1 VLAGKE
7 LTKQLISQIES
18 GQTRPSPTT
27 LALIADRLGVTVPTL
42 VGPDVPLVGT
52 ADGEAAYSLRF
63 AEAMLAARQPERARE
78 TLRNLNADRLTGGER
93 VIYHRLHADL
103 ELSQGNA
110 KDALGHALTACRYA
124 GTNGDPEQVA
134 LAHNAAGR
142 AHFLLNHVPAAISYY
157 DAAVDF
163 AALES
168 VDPAVLARIQTNR
181 GNALMRIGVPTAAA
195 EAYERAGIAAERAEN
210 LRALALAH
218 MGIGEAFR
226 EAGDHTAAIA
236 RMETA
241 VELFDRLENRRL
253 QVQTL
258 HNLGEALGERGDL
271 ATARRQHEAALAAA
285 TTIGDTSTRGYA
297 LERLAAY
304 DIREGGAL
312 KALRGAQEAIA
323 IARETKDGYLLAR
336 ALATFAVACP
346 SLGDSEQADDS
357 YAAAL
362 SEAGEAGG
370 RALRLVLL
378 QQGAMLRDRG
388 DHEAASKAFEAA
400 ARSEH

>member
-1 VLAGKE
+1 
-7 LTKQLISQIES
+7 
-18 GQTRPSPTT
+18 
-27 LALIADRLGVTVPTL
+27 
-42 VGPDVPLVGT
+42 
-52 ADGEAAYSLRF
+52 
-63 AEAMLAARQPERARE
+63 
-78 TLRNLNADRLTGGER
+78 
-93 VIYHRLHADL
+93 
-103 ELSQGNA
+103 
-110 KDALGHALTACRYA
+110 
-124 GTNGDPEQVA
+124 
-134 LAHNAAGR
+134 
-142 AHFLLNHVPAAISYY
+142 
-157 DAAVDF
+157 
-163 AALES
+163 
-168 VDPAVLARIQTNR
+168 
-181 GNALMRIGVPTAAA
+181 MRIGVPTAAA

-336 ALATFAVACP
+336 ALATFADACQ